1 LKFSYRKLANRIDD
15 MTLRERGLTFAAAVM
30 TLVALPYTL
39 IIDPALVT
47 QKRLLD
53 QIKKDQSQ
61 INALGTEMSKLLE
74 QQSEAPSADN
84 QEKLRTL
91 DTRLAEIEHEINATR
106 NQLVP
111 ADRISDLLRGF
122 MAKTGRVTL
131 VSLNAVSGTPAVET
145 SAAPRQDAAAAAP
158 VAPAAPNAPNA
169 PAGAQAT
176 ANASP
181 PVSDIPLYRRGVE
194 LTVRGNYLDLVQF
207 LADLEKLPWRMLW
220 GKSDFEVVQYPVV
233 TLKLMLYTLSSDRA
247 AVTL

>member
-1 LKFSYRKLANRIDD
+1 MKFSYRKLANRIDD

-61 INALGTEMSKLLE
+61 INSLGNEMRKLLE
-74 QQSEAPSADN
+74 QQSESPSAVN
-84 QEKLRTL
+84 QEKLRAL
-91 DTRLAEIEHEINATR
+91 DTRLAEIEREINATR

-111 ADRISDLLRGF
+111 ADRISELLRGF

-131 VSLNAVSGTPAVET
+131 ISLNAVSGTPAIDSGT
-145 SAAPRQDAAAAAP
+145 AAAAP
-158 VAPAAPNAPNA
+158 PASPTAPGAAKA
-169 PAGAQAT
+169 AT
-176 ANASP
+176 DVTP
-181 PVSDIPLYRRGVE
+181 PVSEIPLYRRGVE

-207 LADLEKLPWRMLW
+207 LADLEKMPWRMLW
-220 GKSDFEVVQYPVV
+220 GKSDFEVERYPLV
-233 TLKLMLYTLSSDRA
+233 TMKVLLFTLSSDRA

>member
-1 LKFSYRKLANRIDD
+1 MKFSYRRLANRIDD

-39 IIDPALVT
+39 IIDPALAT
-47 QKRLLD
+47 QKRMLD

-61 INALGTEMSKLLE
+61 INALGTEMSKLVE
-74 QQSEAPSADN
+74 QQSEAPSAVN

-91 DTRLAEIEHEINATR
+91 DTRLAEIEREINATR

-111 ADRISDLLRGF
+111 ADRISDLLRGL

-131 VSLNAVSGTPAVET
+131 VSLNAVSGTPAVDSGAAARQGAAGT
-145 SAAPRQDAAAAAP
+145 TAAPA
-158 VAPAAPNAPNA
+158 APNA

-176 ANASP
+176 AETTP
-181 PVSDIPLYRRGVE
+181 PVFDIPLYRRGVE

-207 LADLEKLPWRMLW
+207 LADLEKMPWRMLW
-220 GKSDFEVVQYPVV
+220 GKSDFAVERYPLV
-233 TLKLMLYTLSSDRA
+233 TLKVQLYTLSSDRA

>member
-1 LKFSYRKLANRIDD
+1 MKFSYRKLANRIDD

-39 IIDPALVT
+39 IIDPALAT

-74 QQSEAPSADN
+74 QQSEAPSAVN

-91 DTRLAEIEHEINATR
+91 DTRLAEIEQEINATR

-145 SAAPRQDAAAAAP
+145 SAAPQQGAAASAP
-158 VAPAAPNAPNA
+158 AAPAAPNAS
-169 PAGAQAT
+169 AGAPAT
-176 ANASP
+176 ANATP

>member
-1 LKFSYRKLANRIDD
+1 LKFSYRRLANRIDD

-39 IIDPALVT
+39 IIDPALAT
-47 QKRLLD
+47 QKRMLD

-61 INALGTEMSKLLE
+61 INALGTEMSKLVE
-74 QQSEAPSADN
+74 QQSEAPSAVN
-84 QEKLRTL
+84 QEKLRAL
-91 DTRLAEIEHEINATR
+91 DTRLAEIEREINATR

-111 ADRISDLLRGF
+111 ADRISDLLRGL

-131 VSLNAVSGTPAVET
+131 VSLNAVSGTPAVDSGT
-145 SAAPRQDAAAAAP
+145 AARQGAAGTTA
-158 VAPAAPNAPNA
+158 APAAPTA

-176 ANASP
+176 AESTP
-181 PVSDIPLYRRGVE
+181 PIFDIPLYRRGVE

-207 LADLEKLPWRMLW
+207 LADLEKMPWRMLW
-220 GKSDFEVVQYPVV
+220 GKSDFEVERYPLV
-233 TLKLMLYTLSSDRA
+233 TLKVQLYTLSSDRA

>member
-1 LKFSYRKLANRIDD
+1 MKFSYRKLANRIDD
-15 MTLRERGLTFAAAVM
+15 MTLRERGLIFAAAVM

-39 IIDPALVT
+39 FIDPALLT

-61 INALGTEMSKLLE
+61 ISAMGNEMRKLLE
-74 QQSEAPSADN
+74 QQSEAPSAVN
-84 QEKLRTL
+84 QEKLRAL
-91 DTRLAEIEHEINATR
+91 NTRLAEIEREIDTTR

-145 SAAPRQDAAAAAP
+145 AAPLRQGAGSAP
-158 VAPAAPNAPNA
+158 SAPAAPAAPNA
-169 PAGAQAT
+169 PAGAQAAADT
-176 ANASP
+176 TP

-207 LADLEKLPWRMLW
+207 LADLEKMPWRMLW
-220 GKSDFEVVQYPVV
+220 GKSDLAVDRYPIV
-233 TLKLMLYTLSSDRA
+233 TLKVLLFTLSSDRA